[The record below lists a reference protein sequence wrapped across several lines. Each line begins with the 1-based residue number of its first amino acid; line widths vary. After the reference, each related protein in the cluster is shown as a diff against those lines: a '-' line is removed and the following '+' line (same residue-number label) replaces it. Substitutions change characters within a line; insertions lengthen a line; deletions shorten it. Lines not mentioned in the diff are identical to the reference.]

1 MRTWFMGVFAGLWMA
16 AASAASPAKTVVFDL
31 QNFSCPACRI
41 TVEKALDRV
50 PGVTART
57 VDAASA
63 TARVTFDPVRAS
75 EASVAR
81 AISASGF
88 PAKARK
94 TGG

>member
-1 MRTWFMGVFAGLWMA
+1 MRTWLVGLLAALWMT

-41 TVEKALDRV
+41 TVEKALDHA
-50 PGVTART
+50 PGVTARN

-63 TARVTFDPVRAS
+63 TARVTFDPARTS

-81 AISASGF
+81 AITASGF